1 MSYDKDNDDLAS
13 VCAFPRR
20 LYAIVNNPEN
30 HTIINW
36 NDKGDHFIIYNPNEF
51 AEKILTRRE
60 FNSANYASFVRQLNM
75 YDFHKVKNRL
85 KEKSDTFYHKYFLK
99 DRSSLLKNVRRKIN
113 QMQIDND
120 DTSKSNIQATSNLG
134 IKRSANNMLS
144 NSNTPGYNLPCIN
157 GERIDKLDRE
167 QRERQERNDRQFL
180 SQINSIKQDD
190 QPYGNS
196 FNCISNIYNFPQ
208 INEIS
213 HSFHPNSYSLNS
225 INNTNNNKTGS
236 SFLSG
241 NMRDI
246 NLNLSNSNANSN
258 LTYVRSQVDTNNQL
272 SLNTNYQE
280 ISNIPNQKSTNKSK
294 EKPGKKANKSL
305 IHTLYTTFLKNVSSK

>member
-36 NDKGDHFIIYNPNEF
+36 NDKGDHFVIYNPNEF

-75 YDFHKVKNRL
+75 YDFHKVKNRF

-113 QMQIDND
+113 QMHIDND
-120 DTSKSNIQATSNLG
+120 DTSKSNIQPSSNLG
-134 IKRSANNMLS
+134 FKRSANSISM
-144 NSNTPGYNLPCIN
+144 NSSIPGYLPSQT
-157 GERIDKLDRE
+157 GDRMERLDRE
-167 QRERQERNDRQFL
+167 QRERQERGDRQYLNQL
-180 SQINSIKQDD
+180 SGIKQED

-213 HSFHPNSYSLNS
+213 HSFHPSNYNINS
-225 INNTNNNKTGS
+225 INNINNPKGS
-236 SFLSG
+236 SFLST
-241 NMRDI
+241 NLRDI
-246 NLNLSNSNANSN
+246 NSNLSNSNINSN
-258 LTYVRSQVDTNNQL
+258 LAYAKTQIDSNNQL
-272 SLNTNYQE
+272 SLNTNNQE
-280 ISNIPNQKSTNKSK
+280 ISNITNNQKCMNKSK
-294 EKPGKKANKSL
+294 EKQGKKANKSL
-305 IHTLYTTFLKNVSSK
+305 IHTLYTTFLKNVSKK